1 MRGVRKRCIWIIQ
14 HHGSVPSA
22 SLEGLLHQLRH
33 PFACFAPQ
41 QRFSQSLTS
50 SDTMKTEEA
59 SPVRNS
65 RSAEG
70 KQSEV
75 SAAGFCAG
83 QEPQVQGLPAADV
96 CAGVTP

>member
-1 MRGVRKRCIWIIQ
+1 
-14 HHGSVPSA
+14 
-22 SLEGLLHQLRH
+22 
-33 PFACFAPQ
+33 
-41 QRFSQSLTS
+41 
-50 SDTMKTEEA
+50 MKTEEA